1 MASIKSNILESI
13 GNTSILQL
21 HTVVPSNGVRI
32 LLKIESTNPTA
43 SMKDRMALAM
53 ITAAENDGRLKPGG
67 SVVEYTGG
75 STGVSL
81 ALICAVKGY
90 SLHIVTSDAFAK
102 EKLDHMRL
110 LGATLTVI
118 PSDNGKQTEKLT
130 KDMIREAHVIAEKT
144 GAFITA
150 QMRNTDQLFAY
161 TKLADEIY
169 EQTEGQIDAFV
180 QGVGSGACLRG
191 TSERL
196 RQLDSKIRF
205 VAVEPAESA
214 VLAGGVSGSHNIDG
228 MGPGYVTPMWK
239 DGIADDFQG
248 VSTADARAMAFRL
261 AREEGL
267 FCGLSTGANVAAA
280 LRVAETMKP
289 GSTVVTIMCDSGMKY
304 MSGYSKQLSSM

>member
-1 MASIKSNILESI
+1 
-13 GNTSILQL
+13 
-21 HTVVPSNGVRI
+21 
-32 LLKIESTNPTA
+32 
-43 SMKDRMALAM
+43 MKDRMALAM
-53 ITAAENDGRLKPGG
+53 ITAAENEGRLKPGG

-150 QMRNTDQLFAY
+150 QMKNTDQLSAY

-169 EQTEGQIDAFV
+169 QQTEGKIDVFV
-180 QGVGSGACLRG
+180 QAVGSGACLRG

-196 RQLDSKIRF
+196 RQLDGKIRF

-228 MGPGYVTPMWK
+228 MGPGYVTPLWK

-280 LRVAETMKP
+280 LRVAGTLKP

-304 MSGYSKQLSSM
+304 MSGYSEQLSSM

>member
-1 MASIKSNILESI
+1 MAPIKSNILETI

-21 HTVVPSNGVRI
+21 HAVVPPNGVRV

-90 SLHIVTSDAFAK
+90 PLHIVTSDAFSK

-150 QMRNTDQLFAY
+150 QMRNTDQLSAY

-169 EQTEGQIDAFV
+169 EQTESQIDAFV

-196 RQLDSKIRF
+196 RQLDSRIRF

-214 VLAGGVSGSHNIDG
+214 VLAGGASGSHNIDG

-267 FCGLSTGANVAAA
+267 FCGLSTGANVTAA
-280 LRVAETMKP
+280 LRVAETLKP

-304 MSGYSKQLSSM
+304 MSGYSKELSSM